1 MTDHVKDHKQNEPKQ
16 EIDRKWNYHVHGE
29 KISGPVCTKFFMLFS
44 FLLAETHVVLKI
56 SVATMPHAFNPY
68 RGPDIFRGCSYICI
82 YHDERI

>member
-1 MTDHVKDHKQNEPKQ
+1 MVKKSAAMCAP
-16 EIDRKWNYHVHGE
+16 
-29 KISGPVCTKFFMLFS
+29 SFFMLFS